1 MFGIDGGRDLDFL
14 SGVFDKL
21 LVNFTWWVNRQDAS
35 DKNSNSLANSRSGW
49 PGRATDSSSRS
60 WPGSPRRCGVPA
72 SFCIFPVKR
81 ALSIGSPNQKQRRSG
96 LPCRRQGRTRA
107 SVMLRGGNGTS

>member
-1 MFGIDGGRDLDFL
+1 MFAIDGGRDLDFL

-60 WPGSPRRCGVPA
+60 WPGSPRSCGSRPA
-72 SFCIFPVKR
+72 FVYSR
-81 ALSIGSPNQKQRRSG
+81 
-96 LPCRRQGRTRA
+96 
-107 SVMLRGGNGTS
+107 